1 MKFISTLILVFFIS
15 FLATPTIVSVIKK
28 STDISIFFS
37 FDEEE
42 MQKDFKE
49 IKADLSHEYEFTF
62 VSILNSI
69 SSKITSENLSKHDNV
84 FEEIFSPPPELI

>member
-1 MKFISTLILVFFIS
+1 
-15 FLATPTIVSVIKK
+15 
-28 STDISIFFS
+28 
-37 FDEEE
+37 

-62 VSILNSI
+62 VSILNST

>member
-1 MKFISTLILVFFIS
+1 MKFISTIILVFFIS

-28 STDISIFFS
+28 STDLSIFFS

-42 MQKDFKE
+42 FQKDFKE

-62 VSILNSI
+62 VSIAI
-69 SSKITSENLSKHDNV
+69 ITSSKITSENLSKHDNV
-84 FEEIFSPPPELI
+84 SEEIFSPPPELI

>member
-62 VSILNSI
+62 VSILNST
-69 SSKITSENLSKHDNV
+69 SSKIASENLSKHDNV